1 MKILVRLFSL
11 AAAAVCLLSACEQPE
26 VQEPVKV
33 RLNKELMSDLNVGET
48 QKLEVT
54 VTPKTAQVTLVWASD
69 NEAVAVVDDEGNVTG
84 VAPGT
89 AEVSV
94 TADEAVAKC
103 KVVVTSPKPQGL
115 SLDVETLDMTVGQTH
130 KLEAT
135 VSPAGAVADDIQW
148 SSSNESVATVKDGTV
163 IAVSEGKAV
172 ISVSCN
178 GGKLIA
184 ECEVTVAKQGEEK
197 VKVSSINMVQELELT
212 VEQSYTLSVSV
223 LPENADDKTVTFSV
237 DGECVSVD
245 QTGKIVAL
253 AEGTAVVTATA
264 NDGSGVNAQCN
275 VTVKAPTG
283 ETPPDDVLTAVF
295 IKTDGN
301 ASDVQVGKEL
311 QMYLEC
317 VPENAVPNTV
327 SWTVD
332 NDALAQVNQDG
343 LLSGVSAAKG
353 NDNQW
358 SKVVVTVNAD
368 GLTASVSIRVIPRQP
383 DAIEVDVPAE
393 GWIRVGQEWDFNPR
407 VIPEGLG
414 YGVTSSIMKP
424 GNNFT
429 ADSRLTSD
437 IPGTIAAQFAV
448 ASHENLVYSSYRK
461 DVSLN
466 VLPYWVESL
475 TLPSTQEMEVG
486 GSIILSPEFTSDVEG
501 VQPTSKELVWTSS
514 DETKALVDNNGKVTA
529 LASGVVEI
537 TATTAGGWS
546 VPSGQAQKS
555 AKCTVTISE
564 AEYTIKVGDFYYSDG
579 TTSSTLQEG
588 KTVIGVV
595 ISRDNATSTDKKLPA
610 DCTHGVV
617 LALGEGSGIWSSSYD
632 AGRVN
637 TWATA
642 NGYENTTGTY
652 YSNVSWAYMRNEYGY
667 KLLGYNNTCAMKAY
681 IANNGY
687 TSGILDALDAYE
699 IELPETASELY
710 IPSIAEMD
718 AIANNFEVI
727 NAALKAAGGTEFVMD
742 PTDNQN
748 DAYWTTSEN
757 EASSG
762 NAATI
767 NPFTGELHGGVM
779 KSKAKKVRF
788 IFAF

>member
-163 IAVSEGKAV
+163 TAVSEGKAV

-245 QTGKIVAL
+245 QIGKIVAL

-475 TLPSTQEMEVG
+475 TLPSAQEMEVG

>member
-475 TLPSTQEMEVG
+475 TLPSAQEMEVG

>member
-1 MKILVRLFSL
+1 MKILVRIFSL

-33 RLNKELMSDLNVGET
+33 RLNKELMSDLNVGQT
-48 QKLEVT
+48 QQLEVT
-54 VTPKTAQVTLVWASD
+54 VTPKTAQVTLAWTSD

-135 VSPAGAVADDIQW
+135 VTPAGAVADDIQW

-163 IAVSEGKAV
+163 TAVSEGKAV

-184 ECEVTVAKQGEEK
+184 ECEVTVAKQAEEK
-197 VKVSSINMVQELELT
+197 VKVSSINMVQKLELI

-253 AEGTAVVTATA
+253 AEGTAVVTAKA
-264 NDGSGVNAQCN
+264 NDDSGVKAECN
-275 VTVKAPTG
+275 VTVKAASG
-283 ETPPDDVLTAVF
+283 ETPPDVLTGVF

-301 ASDVQVGKEL
+301 VSDVQVEKEL
-311 QMYLEC
+311 QLYLGC
-317 VPENAVPNTV
+317 VPETAVPNTV
-327 SWTVD
+327 SWTID
-332 NDALAQVNQDG
+332 NDYFAQVNQDG
-343 LLSGVSAAKG
+343 LLTGLRTEKDS
-353 NDNQW
+353 NEW

-368 GLTASVSIRVIPRQP
+368 GKTASVSIRVIPRQP
-383 DAIEVDVPAE
+383 DAIEVDMPEE

-407 VIPEGLG
+407 VIPERG

-424 GNNFT
+424 GNKFT
-429 ADSRLTSD
+429 ADSKLTSD

-448 ASHENLVYSSYRK
+448 ASHENLVYTSYRK

-475 TLPSTQEMEVG
+475 TLPSAQEMEVG

-514 DETKALVDNNGKVTA
+514 DKTKAVVDNNGKVTA
-529 LASGVVEI
+529 LAAGTVEI
-537 TATTAGGWS
+537 TATTAGAWS

-579 TTSSTLQEG
+579 TTSSTLQDG
-588 KTVIGVV
+588 QTVIGIV

-610 DCTHGVV
+610 GCTHGVV

-632 AGRVN
+632 AGKVSS
-637 TWATA
+637 WATA
-642 NGYENTTGTY
+642 NGYENTTGVY
-652 YSNVSWAYMRNEYGY
+652 YSNSSWAYVRNEYGN
-667 KLLGYNNTCAMKAY
+667 KLLGYNNTSALRAY

-687 TSGILDALDAYE
+687 TSGILEALDAYE
-699 IELPETASELY
+699 IELPETASQLY

-718 AIANNFEVI
+718 AIAKNLDVI
-727 NAALKAAGGTEFVMD
+727 NAALKAAGGTEFVVD
-742 PTDNQN
+742 RTDNQN

-762 NAATI
+762 SAATI

-779 KSKAKKVRF
+779 KSKEKKVRF

>member
-1 MKILVRLFSL
+1 MKILGRIFGLMAIAASL
-11 AAAAVCLLSACEQPE
+11 LTACEQTE
-26 VQEPVKV
+26 LKEPVKI
-33 RLNKELMSDLNVGET
+33 RLNKELISGLQAGQT
-48 QKLEVT
+48 QKLEVS
-54 VTPKTAQVTLVWASD
+54 VTPKDAKVTLVWASD

-103 KVVVTSPKPQGL
+103 KVIVLPVKAQGL
-115 SLDVETLDMTVGQTH
+115 TLDVDAFDIEIGQSRQ
-130 KLEAT
+130 LEA
-135 VSPAGAVADDIQW
+135 VLAPEGAVADDIQW
-148 SSSNESVATVKDGTV
+148 SSSKESVAKVKDGLVT
-163 IAVSEGKAV
+163 AVSEGKSV
-172 ISVSCN
+172 ITVTCN
-178 GGKLIA
+178 SGKLAA
-184 ECEVTVAKQGEEK
+184 ECEVTVVKQAEEK
-197 VKVSSINMVQELELT
+197 VMVTSIKMPSELELN
-212 VEQSYTLSVSV
+212 VGAYSVLSVSV

-237 DGECVSVD
+237 EGDCVSVD
-245 QTGKIVAL
+245 QTGKVEAL
-253 AEGTAVVTATA
+253 KEGNAVVTATA
-264 NDGSGVNAQCN
+264 NDGSGVKAQCSI
-275 VTVKAPTG
+275 TVKRPSAEG
-283 ETPPDDVLTAVF
+283 
-295 IKTDGN
+295 IKSVVIRAEGN
-301 ASDVQVGKEL
+301 ASDVQVGLGL
-311 QMYLEC
+311 QLYIEC
-317 VPENAVPNTV
+317 LPEGAVPNAV

-332 NDALAQVNQDG
+332 NQSLAQVEQT
-343 LLSGVSAAKG
+343 GVVTGVDAVKG
-353 NDNQW
+353 SDNTW
-358 SKVVVTVNAD
+358 SKVVVSVNAD
-368 GLTASVSIRVIPRQP
+368 GVTANLALRVIPRQP
-383 DAIEVDVPAE
+383 ESIVVDLPE
-393 GWIRVGQEWDFNPR
+393 NNELKVGQAWNFNPR
-407 VIPEGLG
+407 VLPEGLG
-414 YGVTSSIMKP
+414 YSVICSIMMP
-424 GNNFT
+424 GNKFT
-429 ADSRLTSD
+429 SDSRLTSD

-475 TLPSTQEMEVG
+475 TLPSAQEMEVG

-632 AGRVN
+632 AGKVN
-637 TWATA
+637 SWATA

-652 YSNVSWAYMRNEYGY
+652 YSNANWAYMRNEYGY

-710 IPSIAEMD
+710 VPSIAEMD

-727 NAALKAAGGTEFVMD
+727 NDALKAAGGTEFVMD

>member
-11 AAAAVCLLSACEQPE
+11 AAVAVCLLSACEQPE

-163 IAVSEGKAV
+163 TAVSEGKAV

-475 TLPSTQEMEVG
+475 TLPSAQEMEVG

>member
-178 GGKLIA
+178 GGKLRA

-407 VIPEGLG
+407 VIPEDLG

-475 TLPSTQEMEVG
+475 TLPSAQEMEVG